1 MLRNPSRYRV
11 SACDRHWSPFAT
23 TNLGGGHAL
32 LQPCQEC
39 GYSNLLLINIIASFF
54 NMRLTVELAV
64 SAHIRVDNFVQAGL
78 QLI

>member
-1 MLRNPSRYRV
+1 M
-11 SACDRHWSPFAT
+11 
-23 TNLGGGHAL
+23 